1 MADLKPWR
9 RGAWPYAR
17 AISCVG
23 GCAPPDGLRP
33 PPAQFLVPGA
43 NHLPIYRQRHLNYP
57 LRREWIDKGLERQ
70 TIALAKGGA

>member
-1 MADLKPWR
+1 MAIRPGDQLR
-9 RGAWPYAR
+9 RR
-17 AISCVG
+17 LR
-23 GCAPPDGLRP
+23 PPDGLRP